1 MSKFRKVFPKILSF
15 LMVAVM
21 AVVIFA
27 GTPADTVKAEYL
39 PQEKVTRLDASIKS
53 DVASRFNEE
62 VVQKLPS
69 AVKDDDDISVIVDM
83 KVKSLLDVYNEADSA
98 YSVYQYSNTREGRLV
113 NRAIESEKNRLLKII
128 RRSDIDFKLGE
139 SYETLLSG
147 FEVTIKAKNFQ
158 KLNNLLSEHATLIV
172 GEVYNP
178 CESVV
183 VKNLVDVYDTG
194 IFDSSKCEYQGD
206 GVVVAVLDT
215 GLDYT
220 HTAFNPSE
228 ENFTTSNEKFTL
240 DSVASVID
248 DTVASTLTRGLTAED
263 VYVSRK
269 VPYAYDYGDQD
280 PDVLPIDSEHG
291 THVAGVIA
299 GKDDTITGVAP
310 NAQLAIM
317 KVFSDTRQGARTS
330 ALLAALEDCVILGVD
345 VINMSLGTGCGFTRE
360 VDKENVNLIYDK
372 IHQQGISLIASAAN
386 SYNATFGSDK
396 NGSNGL
402 TSNPDSGTVGSP
414 STYNGP
420 LSVASVDGVETPYIL
435 YGDDIIYF
443 NEASTNDAEQ
453 KKDFVDD
460 VLKAVG
466 GVDSY
471 DFTYVT
477 IPGVGKTTD
486 YAYADNPDYYKGKIV
501 LVKRGQTT
509 FEEKVRV
516 ALRKMGAAGII
527 IYNNVSGTI
536 SMAVGADV
544 GAVCSISQDDGEK
557 LAKSPT
563 GTITISRNNTA
574 GPFMSDFSSWGPT
587 SDLKIKPEITAH
599 GGEILSAVPGQGYE
613 RLSGTS
619 MAAPNQAGAT
629 ALIRQYVTYSGVFGQ
644 NLGAATINSLVN
656 KLMMSTADIVINKN
670 GLPYAVRKQGAGLVN
685 INKATTTAS
694 YVTTYDTDGKVMDK
708 TKLELGDDKQRTGVY
723 EMTFDITNVSRSN
736 VSYDVSSIVMTEGVS
751 STYTGHGDRTVS
763 QDGRL
768 LDGASAV
775 VTHVANCSQNGNVVS
790 IKAGETGTV
799 TVRITLS
806 EEDKQYLAD
815 SFEHG
820 MYVEGYVTLTAK
832 SGTEVNMN
840 VPLLAFY
847 GDWTEAPIFDEEY
860 YDTNKDEL
868 DKGLDDNDKLMA
880 DAYATR
886 VIGGTYSDYII
897 TLGTYPFVQDKDAI
911 QIPAN
916 KDHIA
921 LSNQERGEDS
931 AINTIRSINAGLL
944 RNAKQVDIT
953 ITEDSTGEVIFKH
966 TEYNQLKSFSSGNTI
981 YASSID
987 VDFSVL
993 KHNLKN
999 NAKYTVKAVAYI
1011 DYGTHEEQ
1019 KNVKNVFEFPMYIDF
1034 EAPAVEDVI
1043 YRTEYDKS
1051 TKKTKLYADI
1061 YVYDNH
1067 YAMGMSVGQIVRAP
1081 EGSEYTFSMNSFGKY
1096 VTPVYS
1102 SYNSTSIVTV
1112 ELTDYVSQIKKSAGI
1127 KYLADGTSEV
1137 VENTNSFVVTCYD
1150 YAMNNATYELQLP
1163 DEIKSIYF
1171 EEESLT
1177 LSPGENKTLDALVH
1191 AYPNTSW
1198 VEVLDYESSDDNV
1211 CDVVNRTLIAKQSGN
1226 AVITATGKSK
1236 DGTEVKASINVKVL
1250 KQGDEGYVDHSRDS
1264 KINKFELTG
1273 YKTNKSYYGVVS
1285 EDREI
1290 GKAGY
1295 DYVFKQD
1302 EYTLSMFPSESVTL
1316 KYKLDS
1322 YFPNSTRVEFKAGS
1336 DKVTVSEDGTIV
1348 AQKKGTANVSVTV
1361 YYDNGTKETREAFK
1375 SVSVTV
1381 KDPFKITAIY
1391 LNNYRGLG
1399 GEVVIPDNRGITTIY
1414 DYAFSGYEYVDK
1426 DENDEISEEDP
1437 YLIKQ
1442 HYLGDDTITKVVI
1455 PEGVT
1460 TINSYAFANLTALEE
1475 VVVPSTLTKI
1485 GLGAFY
1491 NCTSLKKIS
1500 STKPDNANNIKFIN
1514 QKAFYNC
1521 ALSEINL
1528 QSVVAI
1534 GNYTFENCKLNYIEL
1549 PETAQSLGIGAFYN
1563 NDNLTSVQFNAS
1575 KIKIGSYA
1583 FAECEKLESIDINSV
1598 VLSSY
1603 AFYNSKALKNV
1614 TLGKDVAVIGQY
1626 AFTGTA
1632 VDKFSI
1638 DSLNPTL
1645 KTDESKAI
1653 IEKTTADGKE
1663 LVLVAPNY
1671 AGVNNV
1677 IETDATSIAVGA
1689 FSGNVKVYKIIANNV
1704 KTIANYA
1711 FAGCSNLREVSL
1723 DSATVIGDYAFAGD
1737 TKLTVSPNLSN
1748 VKSIG
1753 KYAFY
1758 ATFIKELT
1766 LPDNC
1771 VVDNYAFALMPQ
1783 LEKVTVGNNVGL
1795 GEGAFFCP
1803 MNDFTYEKVGSFAYY
1818 TRYTYEVKDENG
1830 KVIESYDYYRYN
1842 PTASSVSVLK
1852 TVEIGDN
1859 VKIGTAAFAGNVNL
1873 QNLTMG
1879 EGAEI
1884 GDRAFYNDSAL
1895 TSVDFSKVRS
1905 IGVYA
1910 FSGQR
1915 MNDYWLYKNTWSNAY
1930 ERQYIDGEVKIVG
1943 YLYASYAPRI
1953 TSADLSKVETVGEG
1967 AFAFNDKLA
1976 SVKINENATKVSDY
1990 AFAYCTALT
1999 SLTLSETVTEIG
2011 DYAFMK
2017 TNLESVDLS
2026 KVETLGEGAFAR
2038 TALKSVKLAETSYL
2052 GDDAFAYC
2060 YYLGTVDNLNGTTYI
2075 GANAFNGTKLTALN
2089 LEKAETIGDYAFA
2102 NSQVTEVTLGDN
2114 VKELG
2119 ENPFGGCK
2127 IKTFGR
2133 YEDIVFGGKVIGK
2146 ELNENFTVSDSVY
2159 VIDGVLYRALPN
2171 GMKELV
2177 SYPVEAVA
2185 KTYEIAE
2192 GTSRIS
2198 ATAFAGSKLSNVV
2211 LPSTLK
2217 AIGHKAF
2224 YNMENLSSVTFL
2236 SLDAPVLE
2244 EEYDESVLTY
2254 NNLPISGSLGTME
2267 GIGIVGY
2274 YMWNVT
2280 SRYDNFYFGANF
2292 SDYVG
2297 HVTRSIIMIRPS
2309 NGQNYDSFIFSK
2321 YFSEV
2326 ALGKPARTEKTNA
2339 AIELIKKIPSNVTL
2353 DAEQTVKTAREAY
2366 DGLTTEQQSLI
2377 DKDLIETLTGA
2388 ESLIDYLKNQNVK
2401 PEPPKP
2407 AERDDVLFVNSPYF
2421 VAIMTVAGTV
2431 IGCAVVLVVLA
2442 IRQKKRNTAN
2452 NA

>member
-1 MSKFRKVFPKILSF
+1 MSKFKKVFPKILSF
-15 LMVAVM
+15 LMVTVM
-21 AVVIFA
+21 AVAMFA
-27 GTPADTVKAEYL
+27 QTPTDAVKAEYL
-39 PQEKVTRLDASIKS
+39 PQEKVTKIEASIDS
-53 DVASRFNEE
+53 DVTSQFNEE
-62 VVQKLPS
+62 VAQKLPS
-69 AVKDDDDISVIVDM
+69 TVSDDEEISVIVEM
-83 KVKSLLDVYNEADSA
+83 NVTNLLDAYNQSDSSA
-98 YSVYQYSNTREGRLV
+98 SVYQYTNTKEGRQV
-113 NRAIESEKNRLLKII
+113 TNNIESEKNKLLRII
-128 RRSDIDFKLGE
+128 RRSGINFSLGE

-147 FEVTIKAKNFQ
+147 FEVTIKAKDFT
-158 KLNNLLSEHATLIV
+158 KLNNLLDDYATLIV

-194 IFDSSKCEYQGD
+194 IFDSSSCEYQGD

-220 HTAFNPSE
+220 HTAFDASE
-228 ENFTTSNEKFTL
+228 ENFTTTNEKFTL
-240 DSVASVID
+240 SSVASVID
-248 DTVASTLTRGLTAED
+248 DTVASTLTKGLTAED

-269 VPYAYDYGDQD
+269 VPFAYDYGDQD
-280 PDVLPIDSEHG
+280 ADVLPIDSEHG

-317 KVFSDTRQGARTS
+317 KVFSDTRSGARTS

-360 VDKENVNLIYDK
+360 VDKENVNIIYDR
-372 IHQQGISLIASAAN
+372 IHEQGISLIASAAN
-386 SYNATFGSDK
+386 SYNATFSSTK
-396 NGSNGL
+396 NGNNGL

-435 YGDDIIYF
+435 FGNDIIYF
-443 NEASTNDAEQ
+443 NEASTNDADQ
-453 KKDFVDD
+453 KKSFVDD
-460 VLKAVG
+460 VLKQVG
-466 GVDSY
+466 DVDSY

-477 IPGVGKTTD
+477 IPGVGKTSD
-486 YAYADNPDYYKGKIV
+486 YAYADTPDYYKGKIV

-516 ALRKMGAAGII
+516 ALKKMGAAGII

-544 GAVCSISQDDGEK
+544 GAACSISQDDGEK
-557 LAKSPT
+557 LAKYT
-563 GTITISRNNTA
+563 EGTITISRNNTA

-656 KLMMSTADIVINKN
+656 KLMMSTADIIMNKN
-670 GLPYAVRKQGAGLVN
+670 GLPYAVRKQGSGLVN

-694 YVTTYDTDGKVMDK
+694 YVTTYDSDGNAMDK
-708 TKLELGDDKQRTGVY
+708 TKLELGDDKERTGVY
-723 EMTFDITNVSRSN
+723 EMTFDITNISQSN
-736 VSYDVSSIVMTEGVS
+736 VSYDISAIVMTEGVS
-751 STYTGHGDRTVS
+751 STYTGHGDTTVT
-763 QDGRL
+763 QDGKL
-768 LDGASAV
+768 LEGATTT
-775 VTHVANCSQNGNVVS
+775 VTRVSGCSQNGNVVS
-790 IKAGETGTV
+790 IGAGETGTV
-799 TVRITLS
+799 TVKITLS
-806 EEDKQYLAD
+806 DEDKQYLAD

-820 MYVEGYVTLTAK
+820 MYVEGYITLTAK
-832 SGTEVNMN
+832 TGTEVDMN
-840 VPLLAFY
+840 VPMLAFY

-897 TLGTYPFVQDKDAI
+897 TLGTYPFVQDEDAI
-911 QIPAN
+911 QIAAS

-921 LSNQERGEDS
+921 LSNQERGSDS
-931 AINTIRSINAGLL
+931 TINTIRSINAGLL

-966 TEYNQLKSFSSGNTI
+966 TEYNQLKSFSNGGSI

-993 KHNLKN
+993 EHNLKN
-999 NAKYTVKAVAYI
+999 NTKYTVRAVAYI
-1011 DYGTHEEQ
+1011 DYGEKEDQ
-1019 KNVKNVFEFPMYIDF
+1019 NNVRNVFEFPMYIDF
-1034 EAPAVEDVI
+1034 EAPAVEDVV

-1051 TKKTKLYADI
+1051 TKKTRLYADI

-1081 EGSEYTFSMNSFGKY
+1081 EGSQYTFSMNSFGKY
-1096 VTPVYS
+1096 VTPIYS
-1102 SYNSTSIVTV
+1102 SYNSTSLVTV
-1112 ELTDYVSQIKKSAGI
+1112 ELTDYISDIKKSAGI
-1127 KYLADGTSEV
+1127 KYYADGTSEV
-1137 VENTNSFVVTCYD
+1137 IDNSNSFVVTCYD
-1150 YAMNNATYELQLP
+1150 YAMNSATYELQLP

-1171 EEESLT
+1171 EEDSLT
-1177 LSPGENKTLDALVH
+1177 LSPGENKDLSTLIN
-1191 AYPNTSW
+1191 AYPSTSW

-1211 CDVVNRTLIAKQSGN
+1211 CDVVNHTVIAKQSGD
-1226 AVITATGKSK
+1226 AVVTAIGKDA
-1236 DGTEVKASINVKVL
+1236 DGNQVKATLSVKVL
-1250 KQGDEGYVDHSRDS
+1250 SETDEGYVDHSRDS
-1264 KINKFELTG
+1264 KINKFEITG
-1273 YKTNKSYYGVVS
+1273 YTTNKSYYGVVS
-1285 EDREI
+1285 DDREI

-1295 DYVFKQD
+1295 DYVFEKD
-1302 EYTLSMFPSESVTL
+1302 NYTLSMFPSESVTI
-1316 KYKLDS
+1316 KYNLDS
-1322 YFPNSTRVEFKAGS
+1322 YFPGSTRVEFKAGN

-1348 AQKKGTANVSVTV
+1348 AQKKGSANVSVTV
-1361 YYDNGTKETREAFK
+1361 YYDNGTKETRESYK
-1375 SVSVTV
+1375 SISVTV
-1381 KDPFKITAIY
+1381 KDPFTINSIY

-1426 DENDEISEEDP
+1426 DENDEISDEDP

-1442 HYLGDDTITKVVI
+1442 HYIGDDTITKVVI

-1491 NCTSLKKIS
+1491 NCTSLKKIT

-1528 QSVVAI
+1528 DSVVAI

-1549 PETAQSLGIGAFYN
+1549 PETSQSLGIGAFYN

-1583 FAECEKLESIDINSV
+1583 FAECDKLESIDINSV

-1614 TLGKDVAVIGQY
+1614 TLGKDVAIIGQY

-1632 VDKFSI
+1632 VEKFDL
-1638 DSLNPTL
+1638 DSQNQTL
-1645 KTDESKAI
+1645 KLTNDGSV
-1653 IEKTTADGKE
+1653 IEKTTSDGTE

-1671 AGVNNV
+1671 NGVDRV

-1689 FSGNVKVYKIIANNV
+1689 FSGNVKVFKVIANNV
-1704 KTIANYA
+1704 KTVANYA
-1711 FAGCSNLREVSL
+1711 FAGCTNLRELSL
-1723 DSATVIGDYAFAGD
+1723 NSATAIGDYAFMGD
-1737 TKLTVSPNLSN
+1737 VNLTVAPNLTN
-1748 VKSIG
+1748 VKTIG

-1758 ATFIKELT
+1758 YTYIKELT
-1766 LPDNC
+1766 IPDNC
-1771 VVDNYAFALMPQ
+1771 VVDNYAFALMPK
-1783 LEKVTVGNNVGL
+1783 LEKVTVGNGVSL
-1795 GEGAFFCP
+1795 GEGAFYCP
-1803 MNDFTYEKVGSFAYY
+1803 MYDYTYENTNSFSYY
-1818 TRYTYEVKDENG
+1818 TSYKYEVKDENG
-1830 KVIESYDYYRYN
+1830 NVIETYDYYRYN
-1842 PTASSVSVLK
+1842 PSASSVSVLTSV
-1852 TVEIGDN
+1852 TVGDDVTIG
-1859 VKIGTAAFAGNVNL
+1859 AASFAGNVNL
-1873 QNLTMG
+1873 KNLTLG
-1879 EGAEI
+1879 SNAEI
-1884 GDRAFYNDSAL
+1884 GARAFYNDSAL
-1895 TSVDFSKVRS
+1895 QKVDFSKVKS
-1905 IGVYA
+1905 IGDYA
-1910 FSGQR
+1910 FSGSR
-1915 MNDYWLYKNTWSNAY
+1915 MYDYWLYKGTWRYAY
-1930 ERQYIDGEVKIVG
+1930 ERQYVDGEVKLTG

-1953 TSADLSKVETVGEG
+1953 TTADLSNVESVGEA
-1967 AFAFNDKLA
+1967 AFAFNDKLENLTL
-1976 SVKINENATKVSDY
+1976 NENATNVSEY

-1999 SLTLSETVTEIG
+1999 TIKLPETVTEIG
-2011 DYAFMK
+2011 DYAFLK
-2017 TNLESVDLS
+2017 TGIAGVDLS
-2026 KVETLGEGAFAR
+2026 HVETVGEGAFAR
-2038 TALKSVKLAETSYL
+2038 TALKKVTLAETSYL
-2052 GDDAFAYC
+2052 SDSSFAYC
-2060 YYLGTVDNLNGTTYI
+2060 YYLETVDNLNGATYI
-2075 GANAFNGTKLTALN
+2075 GANAFNSTKLTTLN

-2102 NSQVTEVTLGDN
+2102 NSEVTEVTLGDN

-2133 YEDIVFGGKVIGK
+2133 YEDVVFGGKVIGR
-2146 ELNENFTVSDSVY
+2146 ELNDNFTVSNSVY
-2159 VIDGVLYRALPN
+2159 VIDGVLYRILPN

-2177 SYPVEAVA
+2177 SYPQESEA
-2185 KTYEIAE
+2185 KTYTVVE

-2198 ATAFAGSKLSNVV
+2198 ATAFMGSKLSGVV
-2211 LPSTLK
+2211 LPTTLK

-2224 YNMENLSSVTFL
+2224 YKAENLSSVTFL
-2236 SLDAPVLE
+2236 SLDAPILE

-2254 NNLPISGSLGTME
+2254 TNLPISGSLGTME
-2267 GIGIVGY
+2267 GVGIVGY

-2297 HVTRSIIMIRPS
+2297 HVTRSMIMIRPS
-2309 NGQNYDSFIFSK
+2309 NGNNYDSFIFGK
-2321 YFSEV
+2321 YFSET
-2326 ALGKPARTEKTNA
+2326 ALGKPAKTEKTNA
-2339 AIELIKKIPSNVTL
+2339 AIELIKKIPTSVTL
-2353 DAEQTVKTAREAY
+2353 DAEETVKAAREAY

-2377 DKDLIETLTGA
+2377 DSTLVDTLTGA
-2388 ESLIDYLKNQNVK
+2388 ESMIDYLKNQNKK
-2401 PEPPKP
+2401 PDTVIV
-2407 AERDDVLFVNSPYF
+2407 DDDTTPFVQTPYF
-2421 VAIMTVAGTV
+2421 VAIMTACGIVV
-2431 IGCAVVLVVLA
+2431 GCAVVLVILA
-2442 IRQKKRNTAN
+2442 IKQKKRNKGN